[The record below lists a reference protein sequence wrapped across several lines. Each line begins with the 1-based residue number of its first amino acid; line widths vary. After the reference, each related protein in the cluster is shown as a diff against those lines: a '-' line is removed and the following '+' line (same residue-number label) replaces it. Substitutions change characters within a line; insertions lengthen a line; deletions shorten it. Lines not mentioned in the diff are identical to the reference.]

1 MHEAVNNRL
10 MSAQFMAYLIYL
22 LMCTYTKDYC
32 AYWYEDSFI
41 KSIKI
46 WLNNLALIS
55 SLYILIV
62 IETYLLSTND
72 CTMVVPYGDYLRTIP
87 SAWWQTI
94 LCVDDNFSIYRM
106 TVWTVIVHVAAS
118 VYCLQMCLQMVE
130 SKNQELCLASQTS
143 NDLFCTTQLTQDC
156 NILLNNIHNHVS
168 SGNPQV
174 IPPFNQ
180 IVYSG
185 YSSYLKSSQPAV
197 GVYFSVGIKSCLK
210 IK

>member
-94 LCVDDNFSIYRM
+94 LCVNDNFSTYHM
-106 TVWTVIVHVAAS
+106 TCMNSYCTCGS
-118 VYCLQMCLQMVE
+118 LGCLQMCLQMVE
-130 SKNQELCLASQTS
+130 SKNQELCLASLTS
-143 NDLFCTTQLTQDC
+143 NPVLHNTTHPGLQYPT
-156 NILLNNIHNHVS
+156 
-168 SGNPQV
+168 
-174 IPPFNQ
+174 
-180 IVYSG
+180 
-185 YSSYLKSSQPAV
+185 
-197 GVYFSVGIKSCLK
+197 
-210 IK
+210 